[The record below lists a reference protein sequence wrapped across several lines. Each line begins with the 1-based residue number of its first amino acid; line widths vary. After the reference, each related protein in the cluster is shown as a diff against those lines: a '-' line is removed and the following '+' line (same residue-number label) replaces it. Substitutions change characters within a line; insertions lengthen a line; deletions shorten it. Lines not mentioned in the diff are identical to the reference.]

1 MKMSKK
7 KRLHPISVVANIVK
21 QLKDAIL
28 PIILVIIVGNKTISS
43 MWDIAVPFA
52 IIIYTI
58 VIGIVSWIRFTYRLE
73 EGELRIEYGVFVR
86 KKRYIPFE
94 RIQGI
99 SISQGFLQR
108 MFGVVK
114 VNVET
119 AGNQLGEAE
128 AVLTAVTREEAKQ
141 LQCLIQKSKEKAGAI
156 ENILPQDESATSF
169 AQNDQELEQK
179 AKNIIFSMSFWE
191 IFQVAVT
198 SGGAFGVI
206 SAIVI
211 FVLQFDDIIPYEKL
225 YKDAQKFI
233 AHGMFYTVVTIILIF
248 IAAYIISIIQNMM
261 RYAFF
266 TVEKAGENIII
277 SRGLLERKKIAI
289 PTERVQ
295 GIVVKENIIRRWFG
309 YASVYIIHAGGAFNE
324 GDPES
329 IVLCPLIEKE
339 RIASVI
345 LSCLPDYSLNHE
357 FIALPKRARIRYMV
371 RPLYFLLLPVCI
383 VAYWLRPWGL
393 LLLLLLPMAS
403 YFGYL
408 SYRFAGWSIS
418 NYQLALRSRFLNV
431 RTVYMLKNR
440 IQSMEFSYNWFQ
452 QRKGLGTIS
461 ATVMSGIGGAQGE
474 VIDLDKED
482 LQTIYTWFKRTK
494 GE

>member
-141 LQCLIQKSKEKAGAI
+141 LQRLIQKSKEKTGAI
-156 ENILPQDESATSF
+156 ENMLPQDESTTSF
-169 AQNDQELEQK
+169 AQNDQELEQET
-179 AKNIIFSMSFWE
+179 KNIIFSMSF
-191 IFQVAVT
+191 
-198 SGGAFGVI
+198 
-206 SAIVI
+206 
-211 FVLQFDDIIPYEKL
+211 
-225 YKDAQKFI
+225 
-233 AHGMFYTVVTIILIF
+233 
-248 IAAYIISIIQNMM
+248 
-261 RYAFF
+261 
-266 TVEKAGENIII
+266 
-277 SRGLLERKKIAI
+277 
-289 PTERVQ
+289 
-295 GIVVKENIIRRWFG
+295 
-309 YASVYIIHAGGAFNE
+309 
-324 GDPES
+324 
-329 IVLCPLIEKE
+329 
-339 RIASVI
+339 
-345 LSCLPDYSLNHE
+345 
-357 FIALPKRARIRYMV
+357 
-371 RPLYFLLLPVCI
+371 
-383 VAYWLRPWGL
+383 
-393 LLLLLLPMAS
+393 
-403 YFGYL
+403 
-408 SYRFAGWSIS
+408 
-418 NYQLALRSRFLNV
+418 
-431 RTVYMLKNR
+431 
-440 IQSMEFSYNWFQ
+440 
-452 QRKGLGTIS
+452 
-461 ATVMSGIGGAQGE
+461 
-474 VIDLDKED
+474 
-482 LQTIYTWFKRTK
+482 
-494 GE
+494 